1 MLCPNRVH
9 FQFWDVSN
17 STFGTVVHSSPFWKW
32 SKSWS
37 QLIVFPQ
44 YKLQWKSSCQ
54 SFWQLL
60 FIFTVLLFW
69 NTLIWLLSKTT
80 RLSNTVTVID
90 YFQLVWLPSKTTR
103 LSNSCNA
110 CYAAGAVWLPSKTT
124 RLSNMPAHST
134 NTNTVWLPSKTTRL
148 SNLLIVGRNWW
159 TVWLPSK
166 TTRLSNLKPQM
177 RKTPRHR
184 AVLFQMDRPTIY
196 SL

>member
-37 QLIVFPQ
+37 QLIVFSQ

-80 RLSNTVTVID
+80 RLSNIKRCIICSANVWLPSKTTRLSN
-90 YFQLVWLPSKTTR
+90 QAGALSGAGLVWLPSKTTR
-103 LSNSCNA
+103 LSNKFLTYLIDNS
-110 CYAAGAVWLPSKTT
+110 VWLPSKTT
-124 RLSNMPAHST
+124 RLSNQS
-134 NTNTVWLPSKTTRL
+134 
-148 SNLLIVGRNWW
+148 W
-159 TVWLPSK
+159 T
-166 TTRLSNLKPQM
+166 
-177 RKTPRHR
+177 
-184 AVLFQMDRPTIY
+184 DR
-196 SL
+196 SCS

>member
-103 LSNSCNA
+103 LSNRVWG
-110 CYAAGAVWLPSKTT
+110 YLFTGRVWLPSKTT
-124 RLSNMPAHST
+124 RLSNDTKGLENRAK
-134 NTNTVWLPSKTTRL
+134 VWLPSKTTRL
-148 SNLLIVGRNWW
+148 SNLWGSVIF
-159 TVWLPSK
+159 P
-166 TTRLSNLKPQM
+166 
-177 RKTPRHR
+177 
-184 AVLFQMDRPTIY
+184 
-196 SL
+196 